1 LEVLVIN
8 GSPRKGRMH
17 TGRIVSYFIEGM
29 KDAGANVDTIYSIEL
44 NIGDCKGCFNCWTNT
59 PGKCIQDDDMTE
71 VLGKMANADILVLA
85 TPVYVDGM
93 TGSLKTL
100 VDRFLPHLKG
110 RFVIR
115 NDHCRHPIRDHIRQG
130 KVVLVS
136 VSGFTELD
144 NFDPLINHV
153 KAMCKNM
160 NREYAGAVL
169 RSVAWIMEGAAEQGV
184 QIEPIYEAIKQAGR
198 ELVSTGSM
206 KDETLEIIRR
216 EFIPRDTVVELTQ
229 GFYNEK

>member
-1 LEVLVIN
+1 LEVLIIN

-17 TGRIVSYFIEGM
+17 TGRIVSHFVEGM

-59 PGKCIQDDDMTE
+59 PGKCIQDDDMSE
-71 VLGKMANADILVLA
+71 VLAKMANADILVLA

-100 VDRFLPHLKG
+100 IDRSIPLLKG

-115 NDHCRHPIRDHIRQG
+115 DDHCRHPVRAHVKQG

-136 VSGFTELD
+136 IAGYTEID
-144 NFDPLINHV
+144 NFDPLIQHV
-153 KAMCKNM
+153 KAICKNL
-160 NREYAGAVL
+160 NRKYAGAVL

-184 QIEPIYEAIKQAGR
+184 QLDSIYEAIKEAGR
-198 ELVSTGSM
+198 DLISTGSM
-206 KDETLEIIRR
+206 KEETLDTIKG
-216 EFIPRDTVVELTQ
+216 EFMPRDAVVELTQ
-229 GFYNEK
+229 GFYDEK